1 MSMFDDVHVPLKSQ
15 SEIDQLLKTDSITVN
30 TPQITISPDE
40 IPNALYQYLHSK
52 NKTTTLSINVSPS
65 TLALTFLKIPNLL
78 EVIQWSEMHNL
89 DSSIHIELLILMINK
104 EISIQKGYTFNS
116 MRINFKNRLFSS
128 KNYTLVRP
136 EPNNEEFMERANA
149 LLDSEYPQE
158 FRDNN
163 KDYIKTNLFYDEFTI
178 DIHSNI
184 DHSQFN
190 NENIEILVNNI
201 YSIDPLKAESIYKIF
216 LMNPSYSLFALKNK
230 KIRNLFLTHKII
242 KLRDNKNLNLFYA
255 FQIGFHNLLIQEM
268 KQDYPVIFNLDDIQG
283 IPIAKNIF
291 TCQHP
296 FLKQIVEVGEAYLIN
311 YKPLVGN
318 VTLPTYQ
325 QVFQR
330 INIFSGNLFAMMD
343 QTAYDLFFDKG
354 NTKCFFSGSML
365 AACLSPQDTEF
376 NFIDYIKKNYHNSD
390 IDCAVFDPDLKSPI
404 DLESFVASKLKILNQ
419 AVNTLNNTNTQMF
432 TMYEKNNRF
441 RIKGPWWLSI
451 PEIEYYKIPFDSTNC
466 YKHFTQYHFAFVR
479 AWWDGYTINMLP
491 SAVVAFT
498 TMITL
503 DIRFCSSTTPP
514 QHLILKYMKRGFNI
528 PLNARE
534 KRHMFK
540 LLGLDISGPVVNVNR
555 QVAFNYYVKNAT
567 VV

>member
-1 MSMFDDVHVPLKSQ
+1 MFDDVHVPLKSQ

-268 KQDYPVIFNLDDIQG
+268 KQDYPVIFNLD
-283 IPIAKNIF
+283 
-291 TCQHP
+291 
-296 FLKQIVEVGEAYLIN
+296 
-311 YKPLVGN
+311 
-318 VTLPTYQ
+318 
-325 QVFQR
+325 
-330 INIFSGNLFAMMD
+330 
-343 QTAYDLFFDKG
+343 
-354 NTKCFFSGSML
+354 
-365 AACLSPQDTEF
+365 
-376 NFIDYIKKNYHNSD
+376 
-390 IDCAVFDPDLKSPI
+390 
-404 DLESFVASKLKILNQ
+404 
-419 AVNTLNNTNTQMF
+419 
-432 TMYEKNNRF
+432 
-441 RIKGPWWLSI
+441 
-451 PEIEYYKIPFDSTNC
+451 
-466 YKHFTQYHFAFVR
+466 
-479 AWWDGYTINMLP
+479 
-491 SAVVAFT
+491 
-498 TMITL
+498 
-503 DIRFCSSTTPP
+503 
-514 QHLILKYMKRGFNI
+514 
-528 PLNARE
+528 
-534 KRHMFK
+534 
-540 LLGLDISGPVVNVNR
+540 
-555 QVAFNYYVKNAT
+555 
-567 VV
+567 